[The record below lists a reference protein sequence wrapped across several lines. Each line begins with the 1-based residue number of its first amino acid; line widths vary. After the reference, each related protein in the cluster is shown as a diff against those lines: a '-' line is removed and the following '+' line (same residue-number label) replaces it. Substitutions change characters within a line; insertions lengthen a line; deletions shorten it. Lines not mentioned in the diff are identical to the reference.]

1 MNGVG
6 LLNPFLINIKMKKF
20 SIIIIIV
27 AFALVGYS
35 MFYLGLVFFKA
46 IIGLGVLALIVL
58 GMFIGYVVG
67 NVTKKKS

>member
-1 MNGVG
+1 
-6 LLNPFLINIKMKKF
+6 MKKF

-35 MFYLGLVFFKA
+35 MFYLGLAFFKA